1 MERGTTLRIIA
12 DKPFKLRHW
21 DDDWQSKEDVES
33 TEVAALNFYYVDLNP
48 ESPVLIK
55 FNFYWLDSD
64 DWQQGS
70 FSLEVV

>member
-1 MERGTTLRIIA
+1 M
-12 DKPFKLRHW
+12 
-21 DDDWQSKEDVES
+21 ES